1 MSKVNNRDNTNIRHL
16 ADYIFHMV
24 KNEDYVAG
32 HAIFNRDNCI
42 NHTLPNK
49 ILEDGLIIQDDS
61 CGIAFTSRR
70 FNLPYEECLYN
81 LRSFINDTANAII
94 ILCIPKELLFPY
106 ESKYFI
112 SCSNTSIVLEP
123 TDKLSSDYHD
133 IYGNPTHIALLPSI
147 FILGY
152 FDIQNNEFVENSNYG
167 FKDNCRNANISKSKP
182 YLDKKYEEI
191 LKQNQQCL
199 IKKL

>member
-1 MSKVNNRDNTNIRHL
+1 MSKVNNGDNTNIRHL
-16 ADYIFHMV
+16 ANYIFHMV

-42 NHTLPNK
+42 NHALPNK
-49 ILEDGLIIQDDS
+49 ILKEGLIIQDDS
-61 CGIAFTSRR
+61 CGVAFTSRR
-70 FNLPYEECLYN
+70 FNFPYEECLYN
-81 LRSFINDTANAII
+81 LRSFIKDTANAII

-167 FKDNCRNANISKSKP
+167 FKDNCRNAYISKLKP